1 MGKYIKKFDTHSDYE
16 DFIQTED
23 FILPN
28 VSYCVDNIDVHY
40 NPIFWAYEYEPGRFI
55 AGEILNDILYLYA
68 PTGSGN
74 KWVFDT
80 NGVVLENISY
90 SPYLQDTMD
99 AINERFGTSFRDED
113 DKDSDFT
120 IGETVPD
127 WDRYKKIETS
137 YKYAVDLGLPSGT
150 LWATMNVGANSPT
163 DYGLYFAW
171 GETQGYA
178 DASTKA
184 FNWSDYKF
192 NPSGDGSTMSKYNA
206 TDGKTVLDIEDDA
219 VAANWGGSWH
229 MPTEAQFQEL
239 LNTANCTNAWTTVD
253 GVNGRLFT
261 SVTNGNT
268 LFIPAAGNA
277 YNGSMYGVGFDGY
290 VWSSSLYSSNVSG
303 GRFLYF
309 GSNNVSV
316 VDDDRCCGWSVRG
329 VVG

>member
-1 MGKYIKKFDTHSDYE
+1 MGKYIKKFDTHSSYE

-28 VSYCVDNIDVHY
+28 VSYCVDNKDVHY
-40 NPIFWAYEYEPGRFI
+40 NPYVDPYNGHEY
-55 AGEILNDILYLYA
+55 
-68 PTGSGN
+68 
-74 KWVFDT
+74 
-80 NGVVLENISY
+80 
-90 SPYLQDTMD
+90 
-99 AINERFGTSFRDED
+99 
-113 DKDSDFT
+113 
-120 IGETVPD
+120 
-127 WDRYKKIETS
+127 
-137 YKYAVDLGLPSGT
+137 VDLGLPSGAK
-150 LWATMNVGANSPT
+150 WATMNVGANSET

-178 DASTKA
+178 DVSTKA
-184 FNWSDYKF
+184 FSWSDYDLTED
-192 NPSGDGSTMSKYNA
+192 SGSTMSKYNA

-268 LFIPAAGNA
+268 LFIPAAGYA
-277 YNGSMYGVGFDGY
+277 GDGSVDDVGNGGY
-290 VWSSSLYSSNVSG
+290 VWSSSLNSSGVESG
-303 GRFLYF
+303 SVLGFD
-309 GSNNVSV
+309 SSDVSV
-316 VDDDRCCGWSVRG
+316 YGSYRYYGQSVRG